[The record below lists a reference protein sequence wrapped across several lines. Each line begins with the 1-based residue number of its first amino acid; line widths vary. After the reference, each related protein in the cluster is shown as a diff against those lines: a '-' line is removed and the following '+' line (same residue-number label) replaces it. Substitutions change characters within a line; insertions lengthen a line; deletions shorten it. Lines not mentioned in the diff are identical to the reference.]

1 MNKKTWKVTGLIIF
15 SLALLLG
22 LALNGVSSWIDLEG
36 MSFWGYPEATSYDP
50 SMPTDGELSGL
61 TCPLVVNFSESPT
74 VFVKVRN
81 PKDYEIRPIVQASVS
96 IPGGMDEVVRYVQDL
111 VIPPNQTVTVSWQ
124 AGSENIISNRAVFV
138 RVFLFQGPN
147 YPPSITRH
155 CGILAVNSG
164 HLSST
169 MFVVFLTGIIFVGM
183 LAGYLLWIKSLDRL
197 ERDTN
202 KIKGA
207 LLWLIGMILFA
218 TLANIVGWMVLA
230 GVLLVLTVLS
240 LIALMESAALGKLK

>member
-1 MNKKTWKVTGLIIF
+1 
-15 SLALLLG
+15 
-22 LALNGVSSWIDLEG
+22 
-36 MSFWGYPEATSYDP
+36 
-50 SMPTDGELSGL
+50 
-61 TCPLVVNFSESPT
+61 
-74 VFVKVRN
+74 
-81 PKDYEIRPIVQASVS
+81 
-96 IPGGMDEVVRYVQDL
+96 
-111 VIPPNQTVTVSWQ
+111 
-124 AGSENIISNRAVFV
+124 
-138 RVFLFQGPN
+138 
-147 YPPSITRH
+147 
-155 CGILAVNSG
+155 
-164 HLSST
+164 